1 MKGGGEGE
9 EHAKDPDGKDAGP
22 NPDLGRLRLQRTH
35 DGSPLKG
42 KIGEKFWFR
51 FFINLSL

>member
-42 KIGEKFWFR
+42 KIGEKFWFQ
-51 FFINLSL
+51 FFINLFL